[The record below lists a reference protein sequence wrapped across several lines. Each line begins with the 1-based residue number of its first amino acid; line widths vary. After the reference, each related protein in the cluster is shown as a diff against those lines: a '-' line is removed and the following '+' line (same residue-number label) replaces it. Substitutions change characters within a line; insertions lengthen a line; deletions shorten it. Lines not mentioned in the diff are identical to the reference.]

1 VEAHNVPQERN
12 REAAI
17 CQGMSAKE
25 RLDRE
30 FERLHPH
37 LPDWAGRLLQW
48 IRKPTAMLVRIPLA
62 ILLVIGGFLGFLPIL
77 GFWMVPL
84 GLALI
89 AIDVPVIRH
98 PLARLLSLVTGW
110 LDRRAARNGN
120 IAAQPSR
127 PTSMRRP
134 E

>member
-1 VEAHNVPQERN
+1 
-12 REAAI
+12 
-17 CQGMSAKE
+17 MSAKE

-30 FERLHPH
+30 FDRLHPH
-37 LPDWAGRLLQW
+37 LPERAGRWLQW
-48 IRKPTAMLVRIPLA
+48 IRKPTAKLVRIPLA

-89 AIDVPVIRH
+89 AIDVPVIRR

-110 LDRRAARNGN
+110 LERRAARNSN

-127 PTSMRRP
+127 PAATRRP